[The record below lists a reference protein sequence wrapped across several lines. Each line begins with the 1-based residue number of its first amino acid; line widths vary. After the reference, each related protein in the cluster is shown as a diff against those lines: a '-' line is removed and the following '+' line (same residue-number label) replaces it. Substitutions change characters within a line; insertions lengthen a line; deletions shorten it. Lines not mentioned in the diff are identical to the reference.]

1 MKDDAK
7 KGTNNKNVIDMINLM
22 LYYTH
27 TLYYIIY
34 SDRTNSTN
42 YLFISQV
49 ESIRTMEYSNDLH
62 IHRVRRL
69 KAIERRAR
77 RHYDDRH

>member
-1 MKDDAK
+1 MIFRKIIKDYAMKDDAK

-49 ESIRTMEYSNDLH
+49 ESIRWNIRTIY
-62 IHRVRRL
+62 IF
-69 KAIERRAR
+69 IGF
-77 RHYDDRH
+77 DD

>member
-7 KGTNNKNVIDMINLM
+7 KRTNNKNVIDTINLM

-49 ESIRTMEYSNDLH
+49 ESIRWNIRTIY
-62 IHRVRRL
+62 IF
-69 KAIERRAR
+69 IGF
-77 RHYDDRH
+77 DD

>member
-27 TLYYIIY
+27 TLYNYIYIVIERTAQIIY
-34 SDRTNSTN
+34 LFRKWKAFDGIFERFTYSSGSTIKSDRE
-42 YLFISQV
+42 
-49 ESIRTMEYSNDLH
+49 ESAQALR
-62 IHRVRRL
+62 
-69 KAIERRAR
+69 
-77 RHYDDRH
+77 

>member
-27 TLYYIIY
+27 TLYNYIY

-49 ESIRTMEYSNDLH
+49 ESIRWNIRTIY
-62 IHRVRRL
+62 IF
-69 KAIERRAR
+69 IGF
-77 RHYDDRH
+77 DD

>member
-7 KGTNNKNVIDMINLM
+7 KGTNNKNVIDTINLM

-27 TLYYIIY
+27 TLYNYIYIY

-49 ESIRTMEYSNDLH
+49 ESIRWNIRTIY
-62 IHRVRRL
+62 IF
-69 KAIERRAR
+69 IGF
-77 RHYDDRH
+77 DD

>member
-27 TLYYIIY
+27 TLYNYIYIY

-49 ESIRTMEYSNDLH
+49 ESIRWNIRTIY
-62 IHRVRRL
+62 IF
-69 KAIERRAR
+69 IGF
-77 RHYDDRH
+77 DD